1 MPFWRRQGK
10 VKQAMKITCVV
21 DDRASQDSALRA
33 EHGASF
39 AIEAEGRTVLFDTGQ
54 SSEVLL
60 SNMARLGL
68 RPEAIDALVL
78 SHAHYDHTGGLA
90 GLLDRVQGIPLYA
103 HPDLFTERF
112 RRTDTSLKKVGPSSD
127 RAELAG
133 RVDLRLSAEPVEVI
147 PGVWTSGEIGDRTEP
162 EGRSPTHSV
171 RQGDGWIADPYRD
184 DLSVVLEAADG
195 LVLVCGCCHAGLLN
209 TMAQVRSAFGR
220 DPGVVVGGTHL
231 RDLDAATL
239 DHVAQELRQ
248 CGSPRLWLGH
258 CTGERAFRALQEAFG
273 DRVSLCQAGTV
284 LDF

>member
-1 MPFWRRQGK
+1 
-10 VKQAMKITCVV
+10 MKITCVV
-21 DDRASQDSALRA
+21 DDRAPRGSGLRA

-39 AIEAEGRTVLFDTGQ
+39 AIEAEGRTALFDAGQ

-60 SNMARLGL
+60 SNMARLGF
-68 RPEAIDALVL
+68 RPEAIDALVV

-90 GLLDRVQGIPLYA
+90 GLLEKVQGIPLYA
-103 HPDLFTERF
+103 HPDLFTERY
-112 RRTDTSLKKVGPSSD
+112 RRTATSLKKVGPSSD

-133 RVDLRLSAEPVEVI
+133 RVDLRLSAEPVEVL
-147 PGVWTSGEIGDRTEP
+147 PGVWTSGEIGDRSEP
-162 EGRSPTHSV
+162 EGRSPNHFV
-171 RQGDGWIADPYRD
+171 RQGDGWAGDPYAD

-209 TMAQVRSAFGR
+209 TMAQVRSAFGSN
-220 DPGVVVGGTHL
+220 PAAIVGGTHL

-239 DHVAQELRQ
+239 DHVAQALRR

-258 CTGERAFRALQEAFG
+258 CTGKRAFRALQEAFG
-273 DRVSLCQAGTV
+273 DGVSLCQAGTV